1 MNYEILAKTLFVR
14 KKFSRSI
21 WKSELVVINS
31 DAGFVKVDTSNL
43 VEAVIRKLKT
53 SVPFMISPSSHWV
66 RLFFFSRRYNEV
78 KQFKRYFVSLSR
90 MSSSLSFATRL
101 KSLRFCAAFLTRVCS
116 FSIWHLWRFFRS
128 SLLQQKI
135 HSFKVF
141 LKSRLFF
148 FFFLPS
154 FLSSNSCC
162 SYQIY
167 LHSRFPLIFVFNF
180 VCYMLQYTTC
190 EIKLYFQEKLLQ
202 VLTYFV
208 EHYIFYLKHLVNHQN
223 SGTHW
228 NCRLSYG
235 TNFFQ
240 GQNLKNKYCV
250 LNTNFQLQ
258 ILLFLPSK
266 CQKIIWIFCRYNIL
280 TLQLVLY
287 FLEWHKL
294 DWIDITEM
302 TNL

>member
-1 MNYEILAKTLFVR
+1 MKIFP
-14 KKFSRSI
+14 
-21 WKSELVVINS
+21 LV
-31 DAGFVKVDTSNL
+31 
-43 VEAVIRKLKT
+43 
-53 SVPFMISPSSHWV
+53 
-66 RLFFFSRRYNEV
+66 
-78 KQFKRYFVSLSR
+78 
-90 MSSSLSFATRL
+90 SFATKNTL
-101 KSLRFCAAFLTRVCS
+101 FQS
-116 FSIWHLWRFFRS
+116 FSEIQAL
-128 SLLQQKI
+128 
-135 HSFKVF
+135 
-141 LKSRLFF
+141 F

-250 LNTNFQLQ
+250 LNTNFQSQ

-266 CQKIIWIFCRYNIL
+266 FQKIICIFCRYNIL
-280 TLQLVLY
+280 ILPLVLH

>member
-116 FSIWHLWRFFRS
+116 FSIWHLWRFFGW
-128 SLLQQKI
+128 SLLQQKQ

-141 LKSRLFF
+141 LNSRLF